1 MPGVRDLVDELL
13 AAKVKT
19 ALFGGDA
26 ADRAPRLGR
35 LVVQGRLGHGAMGRV
50 YAAEHVV
57 LGRRVAIK
65 VLDVALARDPD
76 CAARFVDEARA
87 VGRIRCEHCEGTGV
101 EPEPTPIE
109 EEL

>member
-35 LVVQGRLGHGAMGRV
+35 LVVQGRLGHGAMGQ
-50 YAAEHVV
+50 VV
-57 LGRRVAIK
+57 VTNETI
-65 VLDVALARDPD
+65 
-76 CAARFVDEARA
+76 DEWVNAYHQGITDLINR
-87 VGRIRCEHCEGTGV
+87 
-101 EPEPTPIE
+101 
-109 EEL
+109 